1 MGSSRVD
8 PLFLSY
14 PLFFGE
20 CLLPCDNW
28 EVLCSVVSVQCGD
41 EHARGSAAHPQ
52 H

>member
-20 CLLPCDNW
+20 CLLPTSRSIYTELCRKIPEAMHLNIDITDN
-28 EVLCSVVSVQCGD
+28 VY
-41 EHARGSAAHPQ
+41 
-52 H
+52 